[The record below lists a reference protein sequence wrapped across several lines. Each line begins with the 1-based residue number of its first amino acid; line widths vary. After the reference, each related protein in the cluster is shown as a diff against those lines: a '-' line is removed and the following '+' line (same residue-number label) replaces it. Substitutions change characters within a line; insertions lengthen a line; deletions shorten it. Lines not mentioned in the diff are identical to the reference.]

1 VKITKSDGE
10 VFKARI
16 LAADGDQATLDNGP
30 INYADIK
37 RAIIEVEFNRKD
49 NRKDRER

>member
-1 VKITKSDGE
+1 VTKSDGE

-16 LAADGDQATLDNGP
+16 LAADEDGATLDNGQ
-30 INYADIK
+30 IKYAEVK

-49 NRKDRER
+49 IREDKER